1 MSRKKEPFTLDFTNP
16 TPGEGDFIQILTS
29 HSPEKKIFDYK
40 SLFLHILQ
48 NRLRERSQNHIFD
61 GELNVKFSQN

>member
-1 MSRKKEPFTLDFTNP
+1 MVIMFSSVIVSPIQSFPVKVKKKEPFTLDFTNP

-48 NRLRERSQNHIFD
+48 NR
-61 GELNVKFSQN
+61 